1 MKWLRRLL
9 LTVALLVAALIAAAL
24 LLPRLVDSETLRS
37 MLVIAARTHTGR
49 ELTVEGEVRFAL
61 LPRPA
66 VVLPRLQ
73 LANAEGFGAEPF
85 ASLDEARANLRL
97 WPLLRGRLQVASVRI
112 ERPQLR
118 LMVDARGRGN
128 WADLFPQSRPASQA
142 RGPST
147 SDGVMAGLAGR
158 VGIGQLTLHEA
169 DILWTDQASGRW
181 ARLHDLDIALGA
193 LDPGGPLPLGA
204 SGVLDTGDP
213 QRSAQL
219 DLAATAQRAADGT
232 WRAADLRLDAIL
244 RGAPLREALPLT
256 LTADAGFDP
265 AQSRLRLRGL
275 MLEGDPL
282 QLHGDLT
289 LARGDDAAPVMGA
302 QLRLERLDAQALATL
317 FGHTLATADPQALT
331 RIEGD
336 LDIGA
341 NTREINLARIDL
353 AVDDSHWR
361 GTARVGDFADPA
373 LRFALEVDRLDL
385 DRYLPGAPAP
395 AQPAPAA
402 GTEPGPAA
410 PPGSPAEALR
420 RLARVDLD
428 GTLNVAALT
437 VRGLSFERVALRARS
452 GDGQVALQPVSAG
465 LYGGS
470 AEASVQVDAR
480 RGEPALRLKLAA
492 TDVAAGPLLAAL
504 TGKDTLHGRIAL
516 DSEVTGVAA
525 AGDALL
531 RSLNG
536 TARLSGSDGVL
547 KGINADRSICQARA
561 AIATARGKDA
571 EECDPSPDTRFS
583 TARLSG
589 PIVAGVWRTDELVVE
604 QVRYRPG
611 RFYRITGTGTLDL
624 AAGEIDYRL
633 KAASVRRGADGAA
646 EADVRETP
654 VALRVRGRPG
664 AFNVQPDLKDA
675 LRDEAVRRLQEKL
688 GPKPEGERESSGKT
702 MLRGLFGR

>member
-9 LTVALLVAALIAAAL
+9 LTIALLVAALIAAAL

-37 MLVIAARTHTGR
+37 MLIIAARTHTGR

-66 VVLPRLQ
+66 VVLPRLR

-85 ASLDEARANLRL
+85 ASLDGARANLRL
-97 WPLLRGRLQVASVRI
+97 WPLLWGRLQVSSVRI

-118 LMVDARGRGN
+118 LMVDARGRSN
-128 WADLFPQSRPASQA
+128 WADLLPQPRPASQA
-142 RGPST
+142 RVPST
-147 SDGVMAGLAGR
+147 SDSVMAGLAGR
-158 VGIGQLTLHEA
+158 VGIGQLTLREA
-169 DILWTDQASGRW
+169 DILWSDQASGRW

-193 LDPGGPLPLGA
+193 LDPGGPLPLSA

-219 DLAATAQRAADGT
+219 DLTATAQRAANGT
-232 WRAADLRLDAIL
+232 WRAADLRLEAVL
-244 RGAPLREALPLT
+244 GGAPLREALT
-256 LTADAGFDP
+256 LRLSADAGFDP
-265 AQSRLRLRGL
+265 AQARLRLRRL
-275 MLEGDPL
+275 TLEGDPV
-282 QLHGDLT
+282 QLRGDLT
-289 LARGDDAAPVMGA
+289 LARGDDAAPVLGA
-302 QLRLERLDAQALATL
+302 QLRLERLDARALATL
-317 FGHTLATADPQALT
+317 LGHTLTTADPQALT

-341 NTREINLARIDL
+341 NTSEINLARIDL

-361 GTARVGDFADPA
+361 GTARVSDFSDPA

-385 DRYLPGAPAP
+385 DRYLPGEPAP
-395 AQPAPAA
+395 AQHAQAA
-402 GTEPGPAA
+402 GTEPA
-410 PPGSPAEALR
+410 PVAPVGSPAEALR
-420 RLARVDLD
+420 RLARLDLD
-428 GTLNVAALT
+428 GTFNLAILT
-437 VRGLSFERVALRARS
+437 VRGLSLERVALRARS
-452 GDGQVALQPVSAG
+452 GDGQMTLQPVSAS
-465 LYGGS
+465 LYGGT
-470 AEASVQVDAR
+470 AEASAHVEAR

-492 TDVAAGPLLAAL
+492 TDVAAGPLLVAL
-504 TGKDTLHGRIAL
+504 TGKDTVQGRIAL
-516 DSEVTGVAA
+516 GGELTGVAA

-561 AIATARGKDA
+561 VIARTGGKDA

-583 TARLSG
+583 TARMSG
-589 PIVAGVWRTDELVVE
+589 PIAAGVWRNDELTVE
-604 QVRYRPG
+604 QVRFRPG

-624 AAGEIDYRL
+624 AGGEIDYRL

-646 EADVRETP
+646 EDDVREAP
-654 VALRVRGRPG
+654 VPLRVRGRAG
-664 AFNVQPDLKDA
+664 AFKVEPELKDA

-688 GPKPEGERESSGKT
+688 GPKPDGERESSGKT